1 MNLQDLS
8 MRLLGQPGL
17 SVNVL
22 IAGSPVIIKRDA
34 QIFETKVLKI
44 NEIKIVV
51 VGEMKLATQMN

>member
-1 MNLQDLS
+1 

-17 SVNVL
+17 STNVL

>member
-1 MNLQDLS
+1 

-17 SVNVL
+17 STNVL
-22 IAGSPVIIKRDA
+22 IAGSLVIIKRDA

>member
-1 MNLQDLS
+1 MILQDLS

-17 SVNVL
+17 STNVL
-22 IAGSPVIIKRDA
+22 IAGSSVIIKRDA

>member
-1 MNLQDLS
+1 

-17 SVNVL
+17 STNVL
-22 IAGSPVIIKRDA
+22 IAGSSVIIKRDA